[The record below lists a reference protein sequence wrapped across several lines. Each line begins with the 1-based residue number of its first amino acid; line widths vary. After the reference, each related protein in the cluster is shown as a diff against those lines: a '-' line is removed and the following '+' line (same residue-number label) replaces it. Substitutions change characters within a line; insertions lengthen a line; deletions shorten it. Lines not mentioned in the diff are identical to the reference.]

1 MYSENDRSVKQQFQL
16 GQLSLLLQRHT
27 ACDSE
32 MVVNNEGTS
41 SGLERDALRKE
52 LQMSDAEHGTEKGT
66 MISETDS
73 KLVPM
78 DEGMSKKNEPVLGEG
93 EQKMK
98 DEAKDERM
106 AQDALVAREGDNVE
120 TMKRADLEDKD
131 KDVQEGGVHSKVDA
145 EQGEKQKK
153 LEKSSKN
160 FDKGEEGTTDKEEK
174 SEKQEKKGKKEEKKV
189 EKGKE
194 KEKKE
199 EKEKK
204 DRKEE
209 KGKEKEET
217 QEEKEKEEKKEE
229 KEKKKEK
236 KDKKSKSSS
245 ERILKKL
252 EKINAKIGRI
262 LAKKEEY
269 ELRLKEAQE
278 RERQESEKAAGRE
291 ASTAV
296 VGKSRKDNNGPGL
309 RSEENVVTDQSGMI
323 HDAIAKESNNKLPEK
338 GLSGSLSRTE
348 SLIEATPAELMEE
361 VASEKKAVE
370 KLAKLAV
377 SDGSEVNPPLSMEG
391 SNFVTTGQAEV
402 LKHTLQ
408 WNPLPEVAQVL
419 ANFSLSEVSCGM
431 FRTL

>member
-1 MYSENDRSVKQQFQL
+1 MYSEHDRSVKQQ
-16 GQLSLLLQRHT
+16 
-27 ACDSE
+27 E

-52 LQMSDAEHGTEKGT
+52 VQISEAEHGTEKGT

-73 KLVPM
+73 KVVPM
-78 DEGMSKKNEPVLGEG
+78 DEGISKKNEPVLGEG

-120 TMKRADLEDKD
+120 KLKRADLEDKD
-131 KDVQEGGVHSKVDA
+131 KDVQEGGVHSKGDA
-145 EQGEKQKK
+145 EHGEKQKK
-153 LEKSSKN
+153 LEKTSKN
-160 FDKGEEGTTDKEEK
+160 FDKGEEGKTDKEEK
-174 SEKQEKKGKKEEKKV
+174 SEKQEKKHEKKV

-199 EKEKK
+199 EKEKE

-217 QEEKEKEEKKEE
+217 QEEEKKEEKKKEKKKEKEEKEEEKKEE

-296 VGKSRKDNNGPGL
+296 VGKSPKDHNGPGL
-309 RSEENVVTDQSGMI
+309 RSEESIVTDHSGMI
-323 HDAIAKESNNKLPEK
+323 QDAIAKESNNKLPEK

-348 SLIEATPAELMEE
+348 SLIDATSAELLEE
-361 VASEKKAVE
+361 VASEKKAAE

-377 SDGSEVNPPLSMEG
+377 SDGSGVNPPLSMEG
-391 SNFVTTGQAEV
+391 SNSTGQAEV

-408 WNPLPEVAQVL
+408 VDDSKDVGT
-419 ANFSLSEVSCGM
+419 S
-431 FRTL
+431 